1 MMTGSSSAAWSGAAT
16 TTPATAQQAA
26 KPNNGPAPAPAP
38 ATIGQKVMRGATIA
52 IAIAIGASG
61 GTFSALGC
69 LQYTQLA
76 QVTEAAPMPTL
87 VHETRPMWSAVMQLQ
102 NDIAILKSNSESASG
117 VRSNSNPNGQIS
129 SISERF
135 DRLEKRLDTLATK
148 DSTGSVQA
156 PAQPTQRP
164 SAAAGWSVRDVYGN
178 TALIQGTRNGPI
190 EVKPGDNIPGLGRVQ
205 SIQQQ
210 PDGRW
215 VVVTA
220 RGNISSPR

>member
-1 MMTGSSSAAWSGAAT
+1 MMTGSSSAAWSGAAS
-16 TTPATAQQAA
+16 TTPATAQQAG
-26 KPNNGPAPAPAP
+26 KPSSGAAPAP
-38 ATIGQKVMRGATIA
+38 ATIGQKIMRGATVAVA
-52 IAIAIGASG
+52 IAVGATG
-61 GTFSALGC
+61 GTFSALGF

-76 QVTEAAPMPTL
+76 QMTEAAPMPTL
-87 VHETRPMWSAVMQLQ
+87 VDETRAMWSAVMQLQ
-102 NDIAILKSNSESASG
+102 NDIAILKSNNESASG
-117 VRSNSNPNGQIS
+117 IRSNSNTNGQQA

-135 DRLEKRLDTLATK
+135 DRIEKRLDTLATR

-156 PAQPTQRP
+156 PAQPMQRP
-164 SAAAGWSVRDVYGN
+164 GAAAGWSVRDVYGN

-190 EVKPGDNIPGLGRVQ
+190 EVKQGDNIPGLGRVQ

-215 VVVTA
+215 VVVTS